1 MEKKTKNIFKYCD
14 FISIKEENNKLD
26 SLPLGPNF
34 KKEFKQFLK
43 SQRNSNLNIIEKDVV
58 PLIHPEDELMKIAT
72 NQKKK

>member
-43 SQRNSNLNIIEKDVV
+43 IQRKRRCSIS
-58 PLIHPEDELMKIAT
+58 PS
-72 NQKKK
+72 